1 MYKYPWGYDNT
12 MESALMII
20 MIASL
25 ITFGVGILA
34 QQKRGLGFFSLIL
47 STCSVMGIL
56 ETMDE
61 LGDLFLIVLFP
72 MVFILMMSVVTII
85 RQGE

>member
-1 MYKYPWGYDNT
+1 MNI
-12 MESALMII
+12 MESALII
-20 MIASL
+20 ILVASL
-25 ITFGVGILA
+25 IVFGVGLLVNA
-34 QQKRGLGFFSLIL
+34 KREIGFFSLIL

-72 MVFILMMSVVTII
+72 MVFVLMMSVVMII
-85 RQGE
+85 RQVE